1 MKIAGQICV
10 ACFAVALLQSVAA
23 GIMAL
28 CLLTFFYGAIFR
40 TRETLATVGMLMLL
54 SLVGSH
60 PLACIVAFG
69 LAFVVVKLR
78 QSPGPH
84 ITGSGAANPPPLL
97 SGRARDA
104 AGGDFGGG
112 DG

>member
-1 MKIAGQICV
+1 MKIAGQILL
-10 ACFAVALLQSVAA
+10 ACFLLAALQSVVA

-28 CLLTFFYGAIFR
+28 CLLTFLWGVVFR
-40 TRETLATVGMLMLL
+40 TRETLATIGVLMLL

-60 PLACIVAFG
+60 PLACIIVAG
-69 LAFVVVKLR
+69 LAFMVARHDRTNV
-78 QSPGPH
+78 GN
-84 ITGSGAANPPPLL
+84 AAGTKAATSPPLL
-97 SGRARDA
+97 PGRATDA